1 MPLFHPGAD
10 ARDGTQTK
18 FIYPYKTPERFKTN
32 PSLKRTP
39 SARDAGESREMGV
52 YFAKQQGSRKARQAY
67 LADYIIIDVFRG
79 RVKAGWNAKTAF
91 ALF

>member
-1 MPLFHPGAD
+1 MPRFHPGAD

-39 SARDAGESREMGV
+39 SARDAGEAGKWEYISQNSKAL
-52 YFAKQQGSRKARQAY
+52 AKRDKP
-67 LADYIIIDVFRG
+67 V
-79 RVKAGWNAKTAF
+79 
-91 ALF
+91 